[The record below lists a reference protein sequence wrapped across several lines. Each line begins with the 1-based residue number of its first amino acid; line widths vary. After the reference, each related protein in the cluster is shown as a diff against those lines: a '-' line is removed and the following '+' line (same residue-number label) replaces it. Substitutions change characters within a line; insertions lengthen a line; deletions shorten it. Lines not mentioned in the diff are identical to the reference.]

1 MSNILKENK
10 KSMKEYK
17 NERQSNFE
25 LLRIIAMIMIVAHHL
40 TIHCFAVQLGD
51 KSLYA
56 LVSSSLSFFKKK
68 NGENL
73 ISI

>member
-40 TIHCFAVQLGD
+40 TIHCFAVQ
-51 KSLYA
+51 
-56 LVSSSLSFFKKK
+56 
-68 NGENL
+68 
-73 ISI
+73 

>member
-56 LVSSSLSFFKKK
+56 LGESFNKAIFLRDYYFL
-68 NGENL
+68 NYL
-73 ISI
+73 